1 MERHLNVLGLLY
13 IGLGAF
19 HVVGLSIAVLA
30 LSYFTWMSG
39 EMELWFVRDFVI
51 VILGIEAF
59 VSLLGI
65 IGGIGILTEQR
76 WAKGLVIAVG
86 FVSLLNFPF
95 GTLLGIYTIWVLMIA
110 PGPGEIVKL
119 A

>member
-1 MERHLNVLGLLY
+1 MDKHLNVLGLLY

-19 HVVGLSIAVLA
+19 HVVALLIGILA
-30 LSYFTWMSG
+30 LNYFVWTNAGMD
-39 EMELWFVRDFVI
+39 LWFVRDFLNAV
-51 VILGIEAF
+51 LAIEVFFSA
-59 VSLLGI
+59 LGI
-65 IGGIGILTEQR
+65 IGGIGLLTGQR

-95 GTLLGIYTIWVLMIA
+95 GTLLGIYTIWVIMIA
-110 PGPGEIVKL
+110 PTSDQTSKL